1 MATVTEKKK
10 EEIERKVL
18 KDLREISERNKTPY
32 LWDMMLLQ
40 YLNKKLEKISK
51 KYR

>member
-1 MATVTEKKK
+1 MATVTEKRK

-32 LWDMMLLQ
+32 LWDMMLLR
-40 YLNKKLEKISK
+40 YINKKLEKISR